1 MNFQKLLKEAKKAQ
15 QKAAEIQEKLA
26 GMTVV
31 GTAAGG
37 LVEVTAN
44 GHGQIV
50 AISLKP
56 EAVDPE
62 DVEALEDLLLVAV
75 QDAQAKATELSE
87 KEMGGSLG
95 QVGQMLGGLF

>member
-50 AISLKP
+50 AIHLKP
-56 EAVDPE
+56 EAVDPD

-75 QDAQAKATELSE
+75 QDAQAKAAELSE
-87 KEMGGSLG
+87 KEMVGGLG
-95 QVGQMLGGLF
+95 QMGQMLGGLF